1 MKKRIYISGQLLYP
15 LKEGQRA
22 VIKHGGD
29 FIRTSKVVDIL
40 EVTLDYVRFE
50 TMNTVYQVST
60 SPVKSE
66 VHKVLPMCA

>member
-1 MKKRIYISGQLLYP
+1 MKKCIYITGQLLYP

-60 SPVKSE
+60 SPIKNE
-66 VHKVLPMCA
+66 VQPVLPMCA